1 MATLQVRSNTVQV
14 NKLPLQVNTAVE
26 TYLTFLSLRLGNF
39 PFFICYHVYTSKS
52 LICFIMAGH
61 FSLLVC
67 PFRFCASEKE
77 KGSITIFSS
86 TLTSTSIEVVA
97 LMTLLTCH
105 AISPHIDRHYMDTRP
120 SSTTFVPTRVTRH
133 CWQVS
138 GMTACVDC
146 GTSASPS

>member
-26 TYLTFLSLRLGNF
+26 TYLTFLSLDFVIF
-39 PFFICYHVYTSKS
+39 PSSCLHIICY
-52 LICFIMAGH
+52 IIAGH

-67 PFRFCASEKE
+67 PSRFCASEKE

-86 TLTSTSIEVVA
+86 TLTSTSIEVVVA